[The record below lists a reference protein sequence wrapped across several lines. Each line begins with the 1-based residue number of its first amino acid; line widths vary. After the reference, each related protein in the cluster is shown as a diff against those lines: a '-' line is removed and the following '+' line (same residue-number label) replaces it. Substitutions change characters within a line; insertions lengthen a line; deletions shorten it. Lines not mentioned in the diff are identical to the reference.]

1 MRISDWSSDVCSSD
15 LGQNGVVNLR
25 EHRLADGRGVH
36 GRAPA
41 GPEKGAHRRM
51 ALELSDVDQLV
62 LVLHGE
68 VHRLSDILHQPA
80 HDRPSEGDDAAVAQ
94 EGVAD
99 IERADA
105 DHPDA
110 VLLIEG
116 GEAALLQGGQQARS
130 EEHTSELQSLMRI
143 SYA

>member
-1 MRISDWSSDVCSSD
+1 
-15 LGQNGVVNLR
+15 
-25 EHRLADGRGVH
+25 
-36 GRAPA
+36 
-41 GPEKGAHRRM
+41 M

-68 VHRLSDILHQPA
+68 VHRLSDLLHQPA

-116 GEAALLQGGQQARS
+116 GDAALLPGGQQAVGGGGRKS
-130 EEHTSELQSLMRI
+130 ARLGAIGRASCRERVCPYVWFRVVAWPCT
-143 SYA
+143 

>member
-62 LVLHGE
+62 LVLPGA
-68 VHRLSDILHQPA
+68 VNRLSDLLPQPA
-80 HDRPSEGDDAAVAQ
+80 HDRPSAGDDAAVAQ
-94 EGVAD
+94 EGVA
-99 IERADA
+99 
-105 DHPDA
+105 
-110 VLLIEG
+110 
-116 GEAALLQGGQQARS
+116 RS
-130 EEHTSELQSLMRI
+130 EGRRVGKEGVRTGRI
-143 SYA
+143 RGL